1 MGDNTKEIVGAVAD
15 VLLGDANGKNGRLTG
30 AVREQIMPQ
39 IEQRV
44 AGMEESIAV
53 LREAAA
59 SGPPSEQKTLYGAP
73 PWNSAAAAL
82 GMPDPNWH
90 NPKAPGAALDGKFAG
105 FGDFVKAVIRRDIGN
120 IKDDRLV
127 GFKPRGPSAAL
138 TGEEIE
144 LGGALVPEEF
154 RPVLMSQMLDG
165 GNIRPRA
172 MVLPMGSGS
181 LSVPAIRDSDHS
193 DGSVFGGVKFN
204 WTEQAATI
212 EESDPSFKIIQLN
225 ARTLSGRTELPNQ
238 LLMDSFETVPAL
250 LMRLYQEA
258 VPWVEDG
265 VFLRGDGAGKPQGVL
280 GAPATVNVARAT
292 ANQISTADL
301 ASMVS
306 HLPPGSASRAVWL
319 MNPQVLPQIF
329 TLNEGSVQS
338 FHPRSAETMPDTF
351 NGRPILWS
359 EHCSGLGLRG
369 DVMLVDWMYY
379 LIGDRQALSMD
390 ASPHEKFS
398 DYMTVVRAVER
409 IDGTPWVDTPIT
421 PAQRSGTTYQMSPFV
436 VLNVP

>member
-15 VLLGDANGKNGRLTG
+15 VLLGDANGKNGRLTA

-39 IEQRV
+39 LEKRV
-44 AGMEESIAV
+44 ATMEETIML

-59 SGPPSEQKTLYGAP
+59 KGPPAQEKRLYSAP

-82 GMPDPNWH
+82 GLPDPNWH
-90 NPKAPGAALDGKFAG
+90 NPEAPGAQLDGKFAG
-105 FGDFVKAVIRRDIGN
+105 FGDFVRAVISRDIGN
-120 IKDDRLV
+120 INDDRLISV
-127 GFKPRGPSAAL
+127 RKGMSAAL

-144 LGGALVPEEF
+144 LGGALVPEEY
-154 RPVLMSQMLDG
+154 RPVLMSGMLGG

-172 MVLPMGSGS
+172 MVLPMGSSS
-181 LSVPAIRDSDHS
+181 LSLPAIRDADHS
-193 DGSVFGGVKFN
+193 DGMTFGGVKFN
-204 WTEQAATI
+204 WTGQGTTIAAS
-212 EESDPSFKIIQLN
+212 EPSFKLIELN
-225 ARTLSGRTELPNQ
+225 ARTLAGRTELPNQ
-238 LLMDSFETVPAL
+238 LLSDSFMTVPAL
-250 LMRLYQEA
+250 LMRLWGEA

-265 VFLRGDGAGKPQGVL
+265 AFIRADGAGKPLGVL
-280 GAPATVNVARAT
+280 NAPATVDVARAT

-306 HLPPGSASRAVWL
+306 HLPPGSASRAVWVI
-319 MNPQVLPQIF
+319 NPQALPQIF

-338 FHPRSAETMPDTF
+338 FHPRTSEAMPDTF
-351 NGRPILWS
+351 NGRPIIWS
-359 EHCSGLGLRG
+359 EHASGLGVRG

-390 ASPHEKFS
+390 ASMHEKFS
-398 DYMTVVRAVER
+398 DYLTVVRAVER
-409 IDGTPWVDTPIT
+409 IDATPWIDTAIT
-421 PAQRSGTTYQMSPFV
+421 PAQRSGTDYKMSPFV

>member
-1 MGDNTKEIVGAVAD
+1 MNETKETVGQVLD
-15 VLLGDANGKNGRLTG
+15 LLLGDANGENGRLTG

-59 SGPPSEQKTLYGAP
+59 KGPPAQEKTLYSAP
-73 PWNSAAAAL
+73 PWKSAAAAL
-82 GMPDPNWH
+82 GLPDPNWY
-90 NPKAPGAALDGKFAG
+90 NPEAPGAALDGKFAG
-105 FGDFVKAVIRRDIGN
+105 FGDFVKAVIRRDIGK
-120 IKDDRLV
+120 ISDDRLV
-127 GFKPRGPSAAL
+127 SVTKGTSAAL

-154 RPVLMSQMLDG
+154 RPQLLSGMVDG
-165 GNIRPRA
+165 GNFRPRA

-193 DGSVFGGVKFN
+193 DGSTGGGIKFQ

-212 EESDPSFKIIQLN
+212 GESQPAFKLIELN

-238 LLMDSFETVPAL
+238 LLSDSFQTVPAL
-250 LMRLYQEA
+250 LMRLYQEH

-265 VFLRGDGAGKPQGVL
+265 VFYRGDGVAKPKGIL
-280 GAPATVNVARAT
+280 DAPATVSVSRAT

-301 ASMVS
+301 ATMVS
-306 HLPPGSASRAVWL
+306 HLPPGSAGRAVWV
-319 MNPQVLPQIF
+319 MHPQVLPQIF

-338 FHPRSAETMPDTF
+338 FHPRTAEAMPDMF
-351 NGRPILWS
+351 NGRPIIWS
-359 EHCSGLGLRG
+359 EHCSGLGAKG
-369 DVMLVDWMYY
+369 DVALIDWMYY

-398 DYMTVVRAVER
+398 NYMTVVRAVER
-409 IDGTPWVDTPIT
+409 IDGTPWIDTAII
-421 PAQRSGTTYQMSPFV
+421 PAQRSGTDYKMSPFV

>member
-1 MGDNTKEIVGAVAD
+1 MSETKEIVGAVLD
-15 VLLGDANGKNGRLTG
+15 ILLGDANGENGRLTG

-39 IEQRV
+39 VEKRV
-44 AGMEESIAV
+44 ATMEETIML

-59 SGPPSEQKTLYGAP
+59 SGPPAEAKIGYPAA
-73 PWNSAAAAL
+73 PWNSSAAAL
-82 GMPDPNWH
+82 GLPDPNWY
-90 NPKAPGAALDGKFAG
+90 NPEAPGAALDGQFSG
-105 FGDFVKAVIRRDIGN
+105 FGDFVKAVIRRDIG
-120 IKDDRLV
+120 KQHDDRLISV
-127 GFKPRGPSAAL
+127 TKGMSAAL

-154 RPVLMSQMLDG
+154 RPVLMSGMLG
-165 GNIRPRA
+165 SANIRPRA

-181 LSVPAIRDSDHS
+181 LSVPAIRDADHS
-193 DGSVFGGVKFN
+193 DGTTFGGIKFQ

-212 EESDPSFKIIQLN
+212 GASEPAFKLIELN

-238 LLMDSFETVPAL
+238 LLQDSFMTVPAL

-258 VPWVEDG
+258 IPWVEDG
-265 VFLRGDGAGKPQGVL
+265 VFYRGDGAGKPQGML
-280 GAPATVNVARAT
+280 NAPATVDVARAT

-369 DVMLVDWMYY
+369 DVALIDPMYY

-398 DYMTVVRAVER
+398 NYMTVVRAVER
-409 IDGTPWVDTPIT
+409 IDGTPWIDTPIT